1 MNRNNPVHAAIL
13 KAMKPEFTRRKQ
25 SVEGAVQRVNYFDN
39 TVRVYWRDPESGAE
53 RESEGV
59 PLPADG
65 DGVFRQAVEEGDRV
79 TMSFRNGNHM
89 NPYITSV
96 HRNPGKNAYQSKF
109 GAGIPKGISFF

>member
-1 MNRNNPVHAAIL
+1 MSNHNPVHAALL
-13 KAMKPEFTRRKQ
+13 KAMKPELNKRKT
-25 SVEGAVQRVNYFDN
+25 SVEGAIQKVNYLDN
-39 TVRVYWRDPESGAE
+39 TVRIYWRDPESGAE

-89 NPYITSV
+89 NPYVTSV
-96 HRNPGKNAYQSKF
+96 HKRVGKEGYQSKF
-109 GAGIPKGISFF
+109 GASIPKGMSFF